1 MPKHLKTAFDWT
13 IGFALNNLAGAAIA
27 AVGAGGVA
35 SGLSDALNA
44 PTWAVASIGMS
55 SAALIIAVL
64 TRFKVR
70 SVLPDQPTRA
80 DVKQWSSVKRLRL
93 SEAACLWVGIEPHEQ
108 ITDQRVRWA
117 LHRLREAI
125 EDDELVRRRSPSE
138 LDVAEMIRSAGY
150 TEGVSDNVQVD
161 VVELARYADS
171 TGQPRPAFLRDVDV
185 PVDDSDRQHL
195 SSSSQ

>member
-1 MPKHLKTAFDWT
+1 MLKHLKTAFDWT
-13 IGFALNNLAGAAIA
+13 IGFALNNLAGAAIV
-27 AVGAGGVA
+27 AVGGGGAA

-44 PTWAVASIGMS
+44 PTWAIASIGMS
-55 SAALIIAVL
+55 AVALIIAAL
-64 TRFKVR
+64 TWFKVR

-93 SEAACLWVGIEPHEQ
+93 SDAACLWVGIEPHEQ
-108 ITDQRVRWA
+108 IVDQRVRVA

-125 EDDELVRRRSPSE
+125 EDDELIRRRSPSE
-138 LDVAEMIRSAGY
+138 LDFAEMIRSAGY
-150 TEGVSDNVQVD
+150 TEGVSDNAQVD

-185 PVDDSDRQHL
+185 PADDGDRQHL